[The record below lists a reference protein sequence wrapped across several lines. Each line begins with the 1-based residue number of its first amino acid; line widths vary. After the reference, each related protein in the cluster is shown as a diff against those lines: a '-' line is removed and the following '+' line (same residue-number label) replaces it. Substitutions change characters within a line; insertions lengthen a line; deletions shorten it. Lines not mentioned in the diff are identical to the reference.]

1 MTVAWW
7 PGARAPRGGQGPLGP
22 GSVSSGAMGPPLCW
36 RPWAVGPRVPR
47 RPTSGLGRRLLG
59 GSCAPSRRPA
69 ALFPRGCSG
78 FRRLRP
84 LPPSCCLA
92 ASPRLPCRPGAA
104 PRCAGAPPA
113 RCGLLS
119 VSAAAAGPAVVS
131 CADGGRLLP
140 PYAVR
145 PPPRSG
151 ARARAWVGSRL
162 SAVAVAAARCLRR
175 RWGMSGSGPA
185 SPCSA
190 GARAG
195 PPRPRRGR
203 PEPRPRPRA
212 ATGGRPGVLAGS
224 DRPSPLRAATGVPSS
239 VVAGPGQS
247 ASLAVA
253 GGVGPWRVGERLPA
267 PPPAGPCA
275 PCGWL
280 PPPPPPPP
288 RVPPRARH
296 VRPTGRPCARAPP
309 GGRGLSLAHRAP
321 TWLILPVA
329 YACLKD

>member
-1 MTVAWW
+1 M
-7 PGARAPRGGQGPLGP
+7 
-22 GSVSSGAMGPPLCW
+22 
-36 RPWAVGPRVPR
+36 GPRVPR
-47 RPTSGLGRRLLG
+47 RPTSGLGRRLLR
-59 GSCAPSRRPA
+59 GSCAPSWRPA
-69 ALFPRGCSG
+69 VLFPPGCSG
-78 FRRLRP
+78 FWRLRP

-92 ASPRLPCRPGAA
+92 ASPRLPAGPVPRPGALVRLRPVA
-104 PRCAGAPPA
+104 ASYIRVCRRRPGGGVVCGRGTAPPA
-113 RCGLLS
+113 LRR
-119 VSAAAAGPAVVS
+119 A
-131 CADGGRLLP
+131 
-140 PYAVR
+140 
-145 PPPRSG
+145 PPRSG

-175 RWGMSGSGPA
+175 WWGVSGSGPA

-203 PEPRPRPRA
+203 PVPRPRPRA
-212 ATGGRPGVLAGS
+212 ATGAGPGCVCGGGS
-224 DRPSPLRAATGVPSS
+224 DRPSPLRAAAGVPSS
-239 VVAGPGQS
+239 AVAGPGQS

-253 GGVGPWRVGERLPA
+253 GGVGPWRVGSVFPL
-267 PPPAGPCA
+267 PPAGPCA
-275 PCGWL
+275 PWGWL
-280 PPPPPPPP
+280 PPPSPP